1 MCRWVRVIFV
11 AETVSPEPGVKDQ
24 QIMIPLSI
32 LDGVPRAGLVQRVV
46 KLPAMKSFLWD
57 GGGQWGR
64 VGARRAAF
72 ITALLVVQG

>member
-1 MCRWVRVIFV
+1 MQVDTSHLCSRDSKAR
-11 AETVSPEPGVKDQ
+11 ASGRRPAN
-24 QIMIPLSI
+24 MIPLSI

>member
-1 MCRWVRVIFV
+1 
-11 AETVSPEPGVKDQ
+11 
-24 QIMIPLSI
+24 MIPLSI

>member
-1 MCRWVRVIFV
+1 MQVDTSHLCSRDSKAR
-11 AETVSPEPGVKDQ
+11 ARGRRPAN
-24 QIMIPLSI
+24 MIPLSI